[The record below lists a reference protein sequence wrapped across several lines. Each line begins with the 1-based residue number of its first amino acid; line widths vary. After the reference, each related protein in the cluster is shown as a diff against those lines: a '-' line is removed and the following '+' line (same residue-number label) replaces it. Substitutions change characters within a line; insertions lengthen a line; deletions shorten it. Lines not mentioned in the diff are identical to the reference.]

1 MKNSHETA
9 TLSRADGDY
18 RAGLAVTTDPAR
30 PHDPSGEPP
39 IFVDPQR
46 FAAWTSAGLF
56 GGASPKKGGAARVVP
71 ETEPTVAAEPQEE
84 KSDV

>member
-30 PHDPSGEPP
+30 PFDPNGEPP

-46 FAAWTSAGLF
+46 YAAWKSAGMF
-56 GGASPKKGGAARVVP
+56 GVAQKKGGSAHVAP

-84 KSDV
+84 KSDA